1 MLEWLKRLIWKVSN
15 RQKRFGSSNLPHS
28 ASGPMRVGLLF
39 YIKFQY
45 VIVLYHDSQ
54 QRFGDHGVIA
64 E

>member
-45 VIVLYHDSQ
+45 VIVLYHDFQ
-54 QRFGDHGVIA
+54 QLFGNH
-64 E
+64 